1 MPSDESLELFPGRAW
16 PGDAQARA
24 PLPDRMR
31 PRRLDDVVGQD
42 ALAGPRGCLRAL
54 AASGELPS
62 LILWGPPGSGKT
74 TLARLL
80 AEASGSRLESLSAV
94 MAGVKEIREAV
105 ERARRERRS
114 GQRTLLLLDEI
125 HRLNRTQQDA
135 LLPHVEQG
143 VVTLVGATTENPSF
157 EVNAPLLSRCRV
169 YTLEGLSAESLA
181 TLVRRAATDREYGL
195 GATGIELSPEAVA
208 AITDLADGD
217 ARRALLLLE
226 ASAALQRS
234 TAPAPDEQGRAAAA
248 QRGEAERSAGPRE
261 QGRAAAAQRGEAE
274 RSQTIGLDAVRQAA
288 GRRLLVHDRDR
299 EEHYNVVSALIK
311 SLRASDPDAALYWAA
326 RMLEAGEDPRFV
338 ARRLVI
344 FAAEDVGNAEPQ
356 ALPLAVAAYQAA
368 ERVGMPEARIPLA
381 QAVTF
386 LACAPKSNAAYLGI
400 ERAREAVAAHGS
412 LAVPMHLRNAP
423 TGLMRAFGYGAGY
436 EYPHD
441 APDAFVAT
449 ANLPD
454 AIGEARF
461 YEPGERGAERA
472 IAERLADLRARRR
485 RGDGV

>member
-1 MPSDESLELFPGRAW
+1 MPSDESLDLFPGAG
-16 PGDAQARA
+16 PSGEPDPRA

-31 PRRLDDVVGQD
+31 PRQLDDVIGQD
-42 ALAGPRGCLRAL
+42 ALAGPRGLLRSL
-54 AASGELPS
+54 AASRDLPS

-80 AEASGSRLESLSAV
+80 AEASGSRLEALSAV

-114 GQRTLLLLDEI
+114 GRRTLLLLDEI
-125 HRLNRTQQDA
+125 HRLNRAQQDA
-135 LLPHVEQG
+135 LLPHVEEG

-169 YTLEGLSAESLA
+169 YTLERLSAESLA
-181 TLVRRAATDREYGL
+181 LLVRRAAADPERGL
-195 GATGIELSPEAVA
+195 GATGCELADEAVA
-208 AITDLADGD
+208 AIASAADGD

-226 ASAALQRS
+226 AAAALQR
-234 TAPAPDEQGRAAAA
+234 RASP
-248 QRGEAERSAGPRE
+248 GEPVGVE
-261 QGRAAAAQRGEAE
+261 
-274 RSQTIGLDAVRQAA
+274 AVRQAA

-356 ALPLAVAAYQAA
+356 ALPLAVAAHQAA
-368 ERVGMPEARIPLA
+368 ERIGMPEARIPLA
-381 QAVTF
+381 QAITF

-400 ERAREAVAAHGS
+400 ERARAAVAAHGS
-412 LAVPMHLRNAP
+412 LPVPMHLRNAP
-423 TGLMRAFGYGAGY
+423 TGLMRGLGYGRGY

-449 ANLPD
+449 PNLPD
-454 AIGEARF
+454 ELARERF

-472 IAERLADLRARRR
+472 IAERLAALRERRSR
-485 RGDGV
+485 HTDEDESG

>member
-1 MPSDESLELFPGRAW
+1 MPSDESLDLFPGAS
-16 PGDAQARA
+16 PSGEPDPRA

-31 PRRLDDVVGQD
+31 PRQLDDVIGQD
-42 ALAGPRGCLRAL
+42 ALAGPRGLLRSL
-54 AASGELPS
+54 AASRDLPS

-80 AEASGSRLESLSAV
+80 AEASGSRLEALSAV

-114 GQRTLLLLDEI
+114 GRRTLLLLDEI
-125 HRLNRTQQDA
+125 HRLNRAQQDA
-135 LLPHVEQG
+135 LLPHVEEG

-169 YTLEGLSAESLA
+169 YTLERLSAESLA
-181 TLVRRAATDREYGL
+181 LLVRRAAADPERGL
-195 GATGIELSPEAVA
+195 GATGCELADEAVA
-208 AITDLADGD
+208 AIASAADGD

-226 ASAALQRS
+226 AAAALQR
-234 TAPAPDEQGRAAAA
+234 RASP
-248 QRGEAERSAGPRE
+248 GEPVGIE
-261 QGRAAAAQRGEAE
+261 
-274 RSQTIGLDAVRQAA
+274 AVRQAA

-356 ALPLAVAAYQAA
+356 ALPLAVAAHQAA
-368 ERVGMPEARIPLA
+368 ERIGMPEARIPLA
-381 QAVTF
+381 QAITF

-400 ERAREAVAAHGS
+400 ERARAAVAAHGS
-412 LAVPMHLRNAP
+412 LPVPMHLRNAP
-423 TGLMRAFGYGAGY
+423 TGLMRGLGYGRGY

-449 ANLPD
+449 PNLPD
-454 AIGEARF
+454 ELARERF

-472 IAERLADLRARRR
+472 IAERLATLRERRTPR
-485 RGDGV
+485 RSDDEGG